1 MKKGFLASILSV
13 LCCLSCSANKELEVE
28 TLPTIS
34 AETPAVIQGASTKP
48 VVEVRREY
56 WPLDH
61 DIYKEDTII
70 HVNEVYH
77 ISTNNYSLNDSAV
90 VHEATDNLGK
100 LLVHSHN
107 RVADVTIHQNQQPF
121 IKASLTKD
129 IFEQNI
135 ELYLTGTEFLRY
147 DNGAFIFMVDA
158 CIPDTDVSE
167 AAEVSIDQ
175 TGKVRVVRFV
185 VEEE

>member
-1 MKKGFLASILSV
+1 MKKEFLASILSV
-13 LCCLSCSANKELEVE
+13 LCCLSCSTNKDLEVK
-28 TLPTIS
+28 TLPTTL
-34 AETPAVIQGASTKP
+34 AETPATLKGTSTKS
-48 VVEVRREY
+48 VEEVRREY

-61 DIYKEDTII
+61 DIYKEDTLI
-70 HVNEVYH
+70 HVNKVYH

-90 VHEATDNLGK
+90 VHEATDDMGK

-107 RVADVTIHQNQQPF
+107 RVADVTILQNQQPF

-147 DNGAFIFMVDA
+147 DNGAFIFMVGA
-158 CIPDTDVSE
+158 CIPDTDVCE
-167 AAEVSIDQ
+167 AAEVSIDH
-175 TGKVRVVRFV
+175 TGKVRVIRFV